1 MPPNPADLRHEY
13 EGPALLEKDAAED
26 PFDQFAIWFGEAVDA
41 GLCEPT
47 AMTLATADAEGRPS
61 ARIVLLKEYDRRGF
75 VFYTNYES
83 RKGREMAENPRA
95 CLLFF
100 WDRLHRQVRIDGTV
114 ERTGEAE
121 ADAYFASRPY
131 GARIGAW
138 ASAQSREIGSREEL
152 ETRVRALRE
161 RYPEEVPRPPH
172 WGGYRVVPVRFEFW
186 QGRADRLH
194 DRLAYDRLDRGW
206 RRYRLAP

>member
-26 PFDQFAIWFGEAVDA
+26 PFDQFAVWFAEAVDA
-41 GLCEPT
+41 GLYEPT

-114 ERTGEAE
+114 ERTAEAE

-138 ASAQSREIGSREEL
+138 ASAQSREIASREEL
-152 ETRVRALRE
+152 EARVRALRE
-161 RYPEEVPRPPH
+161 EYPEGVPRPPY
-172 WGGYRVVPVRFEFW
+172 WGGYRVRPVRFEFW
-186 QGRADRLH
+186 QGRGDRLH
-194 DRLAYDRLDRGW
+194 DRLAYAKEGAGW